1 MLTLRPAKS
10 SDARDLALIGL
21 AAWQEAISAWGED
34 VEKMRENAT
43 SAYVNFCVRN
53 WPDILVAEWDGDLA
67 GWGASENADDQITDL
82 WVAPVFQGR
91 GIGSELL
98 ADLELEIRGRGFD
111 RARLDTHARN
121 VRAIHLFKRHGYR
134 VSAYTVAYSAA
145 LDVDIDTVAMVKEF
159 GLASSNEGSAKPE
172 DDGLYGGV

>member
-1 MLTLRPAKS
+1 MLTLRPANS
-10 SDARDLALIGL
+10 SDARDLALIGI
-21 AAWQEAISAWGED
+21 AAWQEAITAWGED
-34 VEKMRENAT
+34 VEKLRENAT
-43 SAYVNFCVRN
+43 TAYVNFCVKN
-53 WPDILVAEWDGDLA
+53 WPDILVADWDGDLA

-82 WVAPVFQGR
+82 WVAPAFQGR

-98 ADLELEIRGRGFD
+98 AKLEQGIRERGFE

-134 VSAYTVAYSAA
+134 VSAYTVAYSEP
-145 LDVDIDTVAMVKEF
+145 LDVDIDTVAMVKDYRPDGVED
-159 GLASSNEGSAKPE
+159 APPAPD